1 MRWRW
6 WRREKDPQPNGDLAR
21 AEAEAKLRAAK
32 RMTQHVQKMAPAVA
46 GLPAEEFAERVARA
60 FRGG

>member
-1 MRWRW
+1 MRWRF
-6 WRREKDPQPNGDLAR
+6 WRRNGR
-21 AEAEAKLRAAK
+21 ATAQQAADEAEARLRAAK
-32 RMTQHVQKMAPAVA
+32 RMTRHVQKMAPAVA